1 MRVVYIANYK
11 NHYMFTKDFFKR
23 YLLRGFIAAA
33 VYCVT
38 VVIFLYNKSFQSIWV
53 LFLGSAL
60 YMAAV
65 ATIIYL
71 SSRAHKFADSPLT
84 SAISGH
90 VLSLTGAALSVIL
103 SLILYFLFYIG
114 IDGTKG
120 ETLHQA
126 PADLSANGA
135 THGMLFVLIMVA
147 AFGNT
152 ITGFFAAI
160 FTSFGA
166 SKKQESEQAS

>member
-53 LFLGSAL
+53 LFLGSVL

-65 ATIIYL
+65 AIIIYL

-103 SLILYFLFYIG
+103 SLLLYLIFYASASAEN
-114 IDGTKG
+114 TT
-120 ETLHQA
+120 ETLQHA
-126 PADLSANGA
+126 PAVMPHNA
-135 THGMLFVLIMVA
+135 THGMLFVLIMIS